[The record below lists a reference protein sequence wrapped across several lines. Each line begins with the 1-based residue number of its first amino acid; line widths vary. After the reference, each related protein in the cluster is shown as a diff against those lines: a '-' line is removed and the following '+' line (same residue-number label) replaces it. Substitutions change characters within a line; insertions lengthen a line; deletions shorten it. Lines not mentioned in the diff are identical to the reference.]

1 MRIVIEINTNNSA
14 FDDADG
20 KEARRILSEV
30 GDIIDNRAYF
40 GPWDKNLKDINGNT
54 VGFYKVIDKRERRSK
69 EEA

>member
-30 GDIIDNRAYF
+30 GDMIDNHAYL
-40 GPWDKNLKDINGNT
+40 GPWNKNLKDINGNT
-54 VGFYKVIDKRERRSK
+54 VGSFKVIDDQGRELT
-69 EEA
+69 